1 MTHLLGGSSVRNGN
15 VDMKFS
21 PVRFL
26 TLYVGASYT
35 PLVTL
40 SFCRTPV
47 TSSTGRGVY
56 SFFGSESTSLFCFP
70 SHLQPSRNSPYT
82 YTPSDMP
89 SLSCSTSFGGCVTC
103 DVITTSSNAH
113 LSLACCLFT
122 SCFIAVRK
130 PWGLKKPV
138 SQYALGRP
146 LVSHVSS
153 CLCLC
158 SKPWNHVP
166 SAPLSHDH
174 LSHLAGILASK
185 RASRASTKS
194 PLSAT
199 VPAMASLRFF
209 SVLVVRST
217 MMFRRSISCLRW
229 TVKGWVGPPGSL
241 LSAILAR
248 SVSNIFGTLDRR
260 SSAMASTTSAGDL
273 PPPPPPDFG
282 IVLTTVSTSSR
293 TCRVLNVRSA
303 FGCRPNTSGE
313 STGGSFSMSARKTS
327 MSRVSG
333 TGYPGKSSI
342 PFSMLPL
349 LKYLAAYVS
358 MSSSSNPSVIRPPY
372 WIDEIMYVTVAH
384 VGDLSFLTSIS
395 LVWFWRNWTHA
406 ERSEAL
412 NSYWMFHP
420 MGPNLRRS

>member
-1 MTHLLGGSSVRNGN
+1 
-15 VDMKFS
+15 MKFS

-138 SQYALGRP
+138 SQYAFGRP
-146 LVSHVSS
+146 SLSHLSS
-153 CLCLC
+153 CLCLM

-166 SAPLSHDH
+166 IVALSQDFLSHDAGMAALKS
-174 LSHLAGILASK
+174 LSS
-185 RASRASTKS
+185 ASTKS
-194 PLSAT
+194 PASAS
-199 VPAMASLRFF
+199 VPAIAS
-209 SVLVVRST
+209 
-217 MMFRRSISCLRW
+217 
-229 TVKGWVGPPGSL
+229 
-241 LSAILAR
+241 
-248 SVSNIFGTLDRR
+248 
-260 SSAMASTTSAGDL
+260 
-273 PPPPPPDFG
+273 
-282 IVLTTVSTSSR
+282 
-293 TCRVLNVRSA
+293 
-303 FGCRPNTSGE
+303 
-313 STGGSFSMSARKTS
+313 
-327 MSRVSG
+327 
-333 TGYPGKSSI
+333 
-342 PFSMLPL
+342 
-349 LKYLAAYVS
+349 
-358 MSSSSNPSVIRPPY
+358 
-372 WIDEIMYVTVAH
+372 
-384 VGDLSFLTSIS
+384 
-395 LVWFWRNWTHA
+395 
-406 ERSEAL
+406 
-412 NSYWMFHP
+412 
-420 MGPNLRRS
+420 